1 MGSITTKIK
10 NRAVHFFRNLRPQ
23 GFFIL
28 CVLLGILGLGIAPT
42 HVQAEVVIPTPSWME
57 KVEVADKM
65 IINGLPS
72 TVHYFN
78 SDKGLDELLRFYRQ
92 RWDSGDKKKPGYR
105 EVEFAPWHIISRLED
120 DKRYLLTVQAR
131 SAGPLASHGYLAIAD
146 LKGMKN
152 KSDRGS
158 GIPKIKDSRIVNDLT
173 SFDPGKK
180 GRTVLVVN
188 NYSVAS
194 NSEYYRKYY
203 GGRGWGK
210 SIDIEKDGSQV
221 LAFTRFG
228 KEVNVVIS
236 QNFGSSTQVV
246 MNIVE
251 DN

>member
-10 NRAVHFFRNLRPQ
+10 SKPVYPFQKKHFQ
-23 GFFIL
+23 GALALFL
-28 CVLLGILGLGIAPT
+28 LLGIFGLGIAPT
-42 HVQAEVVIPTPSWME
+42 HVQAEVVIPIPSWVE
-57 KVEVADKM
+57 KVEVADSM

-72 TVHYFN
+72 TVHYFK

-131 SAGPLASHGYLAIAD
+131 SAGPLAAHGYLAIAD

-152 KSDRGS
+152 KSDRGR
-158 GIPKIKDSRIVNDLT
+158 GIPKMKDSRVVNDLT

-194 NSEYYRKYY
+194 NSAYYRKYY
-203 GGRGWGK
+203 SGRGWGK

-236 QNFGSSTQVV
+236 QNFSSTTQVV